1 MESDQYRRVAREGE
15 EEGQEQPGAMEIG
28 EGGEQM
34 EVVGQ
39 HLEPQKVPLPGGR

>member
-1 MESDQYRRVAREGE
+1 MESVQYWRIVRGGE
-15 EEGQEQPGAMEIG
+15 EEGQEQPGSREMG

-39 HLEPQKVPLPGGR
+39 HLEPQKMPLPGGR